1 MYWLD
6 TTIVIIVAAG
16 AIFGALSGLLLQL
29 ARLVGFAVA
38 LYAAIVFNDQA
49 TTLLQQG
56 FAQDAE
62 PWVTRVLAYV
72 LVFLAVY
79 LTIFVLTVVLER
91 GVKAARLQALN
102 RLLGA
107 LLGAAKFG
115 LVLGAVFLGV
125 TQFPT
130 GATREMMDR
139 STLAPVLARGTE
151 QLVTALAGEYRDEL
165 RGGLDGLTRALRSEL
180 PELPYDPD
188 DLELP

>member
-6 TTIVIIVAAG
+6 TTIVIVVAAG
-16 AIFGALSGLLLQL
+16 ALFGAVSGLLLQL
-29 ARLVGFAVA
+29 ARLVGFGVA
-38 LYAAIVFNDQA
+38 LYAAIVFNDRA

-79 LTIFVLTVVLER
+79 LTIFVMTVVLER

-107 LLGAAKFG
+107 LLGAAKFA
-115 LVLGAVFLGV
+115 LVLGAVFLGM
-125 TQFPT
+125 THFAA
-130 GATREMMDR
+130 GATREMMGR
-139 STLAPVLARGTE
+139 SALAPLLARGTE

-165 RGGLDGLTRALRSEL
+165 RGGLDSLGRALRAQL
-180 PELPYDPD
+180 PELPYNPD
-188 DLELP
+188 DFELP